1 MREAETPEF
10 HDLTEL
16 GELCGCTE
24 KQRKMAEGL
33 LAGLSQT
40 EAAFRAGYAGARDSM
55 QLRSTA
61 SSTAQAKPVLAL
73 LALAESRGMGVPNA
87 PGDQAELRRILWGH
101 ARSKDKQTSIRA
113 TVELDRIER
122 EERVAALGADT
133 GDLGATAAEIISELP
148 HYGVLIACGLWFASY
163 QQISNFPHIKLV
175 APLLANRF
183 PEEWQR
189 WRSKD
194 GDPGLD
200 TLAAGPV
207 LSADELGA
215 ALKPAA
221 AAVVRARS
229 LIEREPERV
238 DATA

>member
-1 MREAETPEF
+1 MRDDNVEF

-61 SSTAQAKPVLAL
+61 SSTAQTKPVLAL

-87 PGDQAELRRILWGH
+87 PGDRDELRRILWGH

-122 EERVAALGADT
+122 EERVSALAADT
-133 GDLGATAAEIISELP
+133 GDLAVTAAEIISTLP
-148 HYGVLIACGLWFASY
+148 GCGPALAVGLWFDAY
-163 QQISNFPHIKLV
+163 GQVSNFPHIELV
-175 APLLANRF
+175 APLLAVHF
-183 PEEWQR
+183 AADWQR

-194 GDPGLD
+194 ADPSLD
-200 TLAAGPV
+200 KLAAGPV
-207 LSADELGA
+207 LSADELVA

-229 LIEREPERV
+229 LIEREPEPV
-238 DATA
+238 

>member
-1 MREAETPEF
+1 MADDNVEF

-61 SSTAQAKPVLAL
+61 SSTAQTKPVLAL

-122 EERVAALGADT
+122 EERVSALAADT
-133 GDLGATAAEIISELP
+133 GDLAVTAAEIICTLP
-148 HYGVLIACGLWFASY
+148 HYGPAIALGLWFEGY
-163 QQISNFPHIKLV
+163 GEISSFRHIKLV
-175 APLLANRF
+175 APLVATHF
-183 PEEWQR
+183 SEEWAR
-189 WRSKD
+189 WRRKD
-194 GDPGLD
+194 ADPNLD
-200 TLAAGPV
+200 KLAAGEV
-207 LSADELGA
+207 LGPDELIA

-221 AAVVRARS
+221 AAAVRVRS
-229 LIEREPERV
+229 LIEREPEPV